1 MQNKLYG
8 ERVISIEKETSMK
21 TQLYFVIVGLLLLVA
36 TSCAVTDFDRSADF
50 TRYRTFAWGKSEVN
64 VKNPVHN
71 SKLINKNIKTTVE
84 NELAKRGISRNDRNP
99 DFTISYHT
107 YTEQKQEA
115 TGGNYYGYPFSPF
128 RFYPYGFGW
137 ALHPYG
143 TATPRTM
150 TFTEGTLII
159 DITDSKTNELVWRG
173 TVSGNVDNVSN
184 LEKQIRKGIKA
195 ILKKYPVTPQQP
207 LPLDKD
213 AIS

>member
-1 MQNKLYG
+1 
-8 ERVISIEKETSMK
+8 MK
-21 TQLYFVIVGLLLLVA
+21 TKIYSYATVGLLLLVA
-36 TSCAVTDFDRSADF
+36 TSCAVTDFDRTADF

-84 NELAKRGISRNDRNP
+84 NELAKRGISRNDKDP
-99 DFTISYHT
+99 DFMISYHT

-137 ALHPYG
+137 GFPYG
-143 TATPRTM
+143 WNSTPRTI
-150 TFTEGTLII
+150 TITEGTLII

-207 LPLDKD
+207 LPAMEDKD